1 MEVDIMNLNYAIFRS
16 EPIYTL
22 NDLSQIGSHNKR
34 EKKAYNSNPN
44 IKLELTKD
52 NIEIVPLKEKY
63 VKGFHNLVK
72 DYEKEHNERMK
83 NEREDRKR
91 TFNQM
96 LNKSKNVVADELLFT
111 ATHQFFNNMSKEEI
125 KKWADTCMDFV
136 YEDLGYKRE
145 QILHATVHLDEETPH
160 LHCVVVPLVKKLKRQ

>member
-1 MEVDIMNLNYAIFRS
+1 MIIINYAIFRS

-22 NDLSQIGSHNKR
+22 NDLAQIGSHNKR

-63 VKGFHNLVK
+63 VKGFHDLVK
-72 DYEKEHNERMK
+72 DYEKEHNERIK

-91 TFNQM
+91 TF
-96 LNKSKNVVADELLFT
+96 KAD
-111 ATHQFFNNMSKEEI
+111 
-125 KKWADTCMDFV
+125 C
-136 YEDLGYKRE
+136 
-145 QILHATVHLDEETPH
+145 
-160 LHCVVVPLVKKLKRQ
+160 